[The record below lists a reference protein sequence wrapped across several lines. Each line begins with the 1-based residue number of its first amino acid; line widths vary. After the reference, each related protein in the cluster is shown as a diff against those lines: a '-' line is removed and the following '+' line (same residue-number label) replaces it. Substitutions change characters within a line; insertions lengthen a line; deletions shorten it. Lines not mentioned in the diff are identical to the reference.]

1 MVYYA
6 DLLNILFFSIQT
18 DKFEGCTFNIT
29 VYRGDRFAIESQTG
43 AWRLNKII
51 HFVPFEPGTTDRS
64 KPAEFISTVR
74 GLKNMISSLRAGKL
88 PPIRRWQT

>member
-1 MVYYA
+1 MLSQNTEWFITSIY
-6 DLLNILFFSIQT
+6 FFSLQT

-29 VYRGDRFAIESQTG
+29 VYRGDRCAMESQTG
-43 AWRLNKII
+43 APKLNKII

-74 GLKNMISSLRAGKL
+74 GSKI
-88 PPIRRWQT
+88 

>member
-1 MVYYA
+1 MVYKLLSCSPKILSGLYYA
-6 DLLNILFFSIQT
+6 DLLNILFFSLQT

-29 VYRGDRFAIESQTG
+29 VYRGDRCAMESQTDVQ
-43 AWRLNKII
+43 RFNKII

-74 GLKNMISSLRAGKL
+74 GSKI
-88 PPIRRWQT
+88 